1 MMMVF
6 PERKVLFLLA
16 SFLGGFLI
24 FRLSDITNSPC
35 LKAPL
40 VHRNIRDTPDTSK
53 MAVDG
58 KALEDLRRRAIQ
70 ALFVSKNTLPF
81 CKPTSNAKS
90 KGKFL
95 SYEVFM
101 LIGMKFNTSKTY
113 IKYQLSFSRIL
124 YFRFSRIRWNIP
136 VKKAAAQRFC
146 SFDRTYKIDGLL

>member
-1 MMMVF
+1 MMES

-16 SFLGGFLI
+16 SFFGGFLI
-24 FRLSDITNSPC
+24 FVLSDITNSPC
-35 LKAPL
+35 LKTPS

-101 LIGMKFNTSKTY
+101 LIDNNTSTTF

>member
-1 MMMVF
+1 MMMES

-24 FRLSDITNSPC
+24 FVLSDITNRPC

-81 CKPTSNAKS
+81 CKPTGNAKF

-95 SYEVFM
+95 SYAV
-101 LIGMKFNTSKTY
+101 LIL
-113 IKYQLSFSRIL
+113 IKNMYKIPIIIQRIL
-124 YFRFSRIRWNIP
+124 YFLFSRIRWNIP
-136 VKKAAAQRFC
+136 FKKATAQRFC

>member
-1 MMMVF
+1 MIMES

-16 SFLGGFLI
+16 SLLGGFLI
-24 FRLSDITNSPC
+24 FVLTDITNSPYR
-35 LKAPL
+35 KAPS

-53 MAVDG
+53 AAVDG

-95 SYEVFM
+95 SYEVSM
-101 LIGMKFNTSKTY
+101 LIDMN
-113 IKYQLSFSRIL
+113 L
-124 YFRFSRIRWNIP
+124 
-136 VKKAAAQRFC
+136 
-146 SFDRTYKIDGLL
+146 

>member
-1 MMMVF
+1 MMEF
-6 PERKVLFLLA
+6 PERKLLFLLA
-16 SFLGGFLI
+16 SLLGGFLI
-24 FRLSDITNSPC
+24 FVFSDITNNPY
-35 LKAPL
+35 LKAPS
-40 VHRNIRDTPDTSK
+40 VYRNIRDTLDSSN
-53 MAVDG
+53 MADDG
-58 KALEDLRRRAIQ
+58 KYLEGLRRRAIQ

-81 CKPTSNAKS
+81 CKPTSNEKS

-101 LIGMKFNTSKTY
+101 LIDNNTSKTF

-124 YFRFSRIRWNIP
+124 YFRFSRIRWHIP

>member
-1 MMMVF
+1 MMLES
-6 PERKVLFLLA
+6 PERKVLFLFAL
-16 SFLGGFLI
+16 FLGGFLI
-24 FRLSDITNSPC
+24 FVLSDITNSTC
-35 LKAPL
+35 LKAPS

-95 SYEVFM
+95 SYRVLM
-101 LIGMKFNTSKTY
+101 LIDIIHPKH
-113 IKYQLSFSRIL
+113 L
-124 YFRFSRIRWNIP
+124 
-136 VKKAAAQRFC
+136 
-146 SFDRTYKIDGLL
+146 